1 MGGKSAKRWIWMTAA
16 AVLAAALFYVLFDLL
31 VVAAVSAAVASLV
44 TLAVYRYLE
53 RKSKPEP
60 PPKPDP
66 RKRLLEMLGSLLS
79 LNIRIREQA
88 LPADVLSRVEGIM
101 DKLRGLLE
109 DINERHPDHELTWT
123 LNQMAG
129 QYLPKV
135 MNPYLA
141 LSSPDRER
149 SRAELLRSLDGL
161 EAEIDNVADLVQ
173 GDKMGDFKAKAAF
186 LRARFVKGM

>member
-1 MGGKSAKRWIWMTAA
+1 MTAA
-16 AVLAAALFYVLFDLL
+16 AVLAAALFYILFDIL

-44 TLAVYRYLE
+44 TLAVYRYLN
-53 RKSKPEP
+53 RKSKPAP
-60 PPKPDP
+60 APPKPDP

-186 LRARFVKGM
+186 LRARFVKSM

>member
-1 MGGKSAKRWIWMTAA
+1 MTAA
-16 AVLAAALFYVLFDLL
+16 AVVAAALFYILFDLL

-53 RKSKPEP
+53 RKSKPP
-60 PPKPDP
+60 PAPPKPDP
-66 RKRLLEMLGSLLS
+66 RKRLLEMLGSLLN

-109 DINERHPDHELTWT
+109 EINERHPDQELTWT

-129 QYLPKV
+129 KYLPKV
-135 MNPYLA
+135 MKPYLA
-141 LSSPDRER
+141 LSTSDRDR
-149 SRAELLRSLDGL
+149 SSAELLRSLDGL